1 MKKEQYSEE
10 LSKCVRC
17 GTCKSL
23 CPTYLLTLNETMGAR
38 GRVAML
44 GELGADKLRPTK
56 KLADLIYSCMLC
68 GACKGLCPAGIDIPE
83 IMYQGRSELM
93 RAYKRGKI
101 ARGALKR
108 SLSRMDVLLPFMSA
122 FQKMKLFGS
131 ASYGNIPPM
140 TSKPFKNGIQ
150 VYKPSS
156 KIGRIAIFAGCSVNY
171 FYPSLGR
178 SLVNIANRKGFE
190 VVVFKNEIC
199 CGAPLRSLGLDDEVK
214 EYSKKN
220 IEHFNKVRAEA
231 IVSLCPTC
239 TMVIRDQYPDIAGD
253 RIHNIMDVNEFIL
266 KYELSEGAS
275 LTGQVATYHDPCHL
289 SFGLGISKAP
299 RDILKGMNG
308 LKYIEMNNAEE
319 CCGFA
324 GLFSMHFKDMSEAI
338 SKKKIQS
345 IEETSASTVITSCPG
360 CIMQLEGIMKRRN
373 LNIKIMHIVE
383 VIEEAMQK

>member
-1 MKKEQYSEE
+1 
-10 LSKCVRC
+10 
-17 GTCKSL
+17 
-23 CPTYLLTLNETMGAR
+23 
-38 GRVAML
+38 
-44 GELGADKLRPTK
+44 
-56 KLADLIYSCMLC
+56 
-68 GACKGLCPAGIDIPE
+68 
-83 IMYQGRSELM
+83 
-93 RAYKRGKI
+93 
-101 ARGALKR
+101 
-108 SLSRMDVLLPFMSA
+108 
-122 FQKMKLFGS
+122 
-131 ASYGNIPPM
+131 
-140 TSKPFKNGIQ
+140 
-150 VYKPSS
+150 
-156 KIGRIAIFAGCSVNY
+156 
-171 FYPSLGR
+171 
-178 SLVNIANRKGFE
+178 
-190 VVVFKNEIC
+190 
-199 CGAPLRSLGLDDEVK
+199 
-214 EYSKKN
+214 
-220 IEHFNKVRAEA
+220 
-231 IVSLCPTC
+231 
-239 TMVIRDQYPDIAGD
+239 MVIRDQYPDIAGD

-319 CCGFA
+319 CCGYA